1 MARQLPKPTIRLVVA
16 DDHALFRQGLRS
28 LLALHRELEVVAEVH
43 RASDLLPTLAA
54 HACDILLLD
63 LQMER
68 WVLDDVASLARLA
81 QVVVL
86 TASERTEDALAALRL
101 GARAVV
107 QKRYAIETLVTAL
120 RSVANGLVWMPPE
133 LQEKLALQWS
143 TPAAKRLT
151 PRESEIVRYVSM
163 GLRNIEV
170 AERLAIS
177 EGTVKT
183 HLNNIFHKL
192 DLRARVELALYAV
205 RVGLVSIQPDAR

>member
-1 MARQLPKPTIRLVVA
+1 MAQPPHTTIRLIVA

-43 RASDLLPTLAA
+43 RASELLSTLAA

-133 LQEKLALQWS
+133 LQAELASQWS
-143 TPAAKRLT
+143 IPAAKRLT
-151 PRESEIVRYVSM
+151 PRESEIIRYVSM
-163 GLRNIEV
+163 GLRNVEV
-170 AERLAIS
+170 AERLAIT

-192 DLRARVELALYAV
+192 ELRDRVELALYAV
-205 RVGLVSIQPDAR
+205 RVGLVSVQPDTR

>member
-1 MARQLPKPTIRLVVA
+1 MTQPANPRVRLIVA

-43 RASDLLPTLAA
+43 RASELLPSLAA

-68 WVLDDVASLARLA
+68 WLLDDIASLARLA

-86 TASERTEDALAALRL
+86 TASERTDDALAALRL

-107 QKRYAIETLVTAL
+107 QKRFAIETLVTAL

-133 LQEKLALQWS
+133 LQAELASQWR

-151 PRESEIVRYVSM
+151 PRESEIIRYVSM
-163 GLRNIEV
+163 GLRNVEV
-170 AERLAIS
+170 AERLAIG

-192 DLRARVELALYAV
+192 ELRDRVELALYAV
-205 RVGLVSIQPDAR
+205 RVGLVSIQPNTR

>member
-192 DLRARVELALYAV
+192 DLRDRVELALYAV

>member
-1 MARQLPKPTIRLVVA
+1 MAPSPNPSIRLIVA

-43 RASDLLPTLAA
+43 RASELLPTLAT

-68 WVLDDVASLARLA
+68 WLLDDIASLARLA

-107 QKRYAIETLVTAL
+107 QKRFAIETLVTAL

-133 LQEKLALQWS
+133 LQAELTSQWS

-151 PRESEIVRYVSM
+151 PRESEIIRYVSM
-163 GLRNIEV
+163 GLRNGEV

-192 DLRARVELALYAV
+192 ELRDRVELALYAV
-205 RVGLVSIQPDAR
+205 RVGLISAQHDTR